1 MSTVSSSSTSS
12 LLTSAYSSSTTSST
26 STDSTSS
33 TTTMSG
39 TSSTSDIDW
48 DALIEAAVLAKTAR
62 ADTIDLKITENETR
76 VAAYQSLQSLLTDIS
91 TAAQSLRAPSGVL
104 DAEDDAFLD
113 RAAYLTANGD
123 VDASSS
129 VSVSVE
135 SGIEE
140 ATYDL
145 QILQLAKAHKVA
157 GGSMGSSSED
167 LGYSGTISLRV
178 DDGASVEITVD
189 AGMTL
194 DEIAE
199 AINAESGDSGVQ
211 ATVLKVSSSS
221 YRLVLSGVDTGKTIT
236 ASDAS
241 GHALESLGI
250 IDADGAFADELQAG
264 QDAIITLDGVE
275 VTRDSNDID
284 DLIEGMTFRLYQT
297 TPDDTSIAVEVGADV
312 SEVKEA
318 VQALVDAYNAFREFT
333 ISQQTLTSDG
343 TTSEDSILFGD
354 GTLRSAS
361 LAIYD
366 ALNRSIDGS
375 AMSLV
380 GLTFDEKNY
389 LELDET
395 TLDDAL
401 LSDLDAVQA
410 LLSFQMDASSSDI
423 RLLSRG
429 TAAPAAF
436 TLDIVTDG
444 SGSITSA
451 SVNGDS
457 SLFTVS
463 GTRIIGAEGSIY
475 EGFTFVST
483 GTTDQS
489 IDISF
494 STGIAEL
501 LYNTTTD
508 LADTSD
514 GTLQTLIDNLES
526 TNDSLETKSDAVRS
540 AAETYRTNLTNRYA
554 QYQAAISAAESM
566 QDYLTALLDQWN
578 SS

>member
-1 MSTVSSSSTSS
+1 MTTVSSSSTSS

-33 TTTMSG
+33 TTTTSG

-167 LGYSGTISLRV
+167 LGYSGTISLGV

-250 IDADGAFADELQAG
+250 IDSDGAFADELQAG

-343 TTSEDSILFGD
+343 TASEDSILFGD

-380 GLTFDEKNY
+380 GLTFDENNY

-429 TAAPAAF
+429 TAAPADF